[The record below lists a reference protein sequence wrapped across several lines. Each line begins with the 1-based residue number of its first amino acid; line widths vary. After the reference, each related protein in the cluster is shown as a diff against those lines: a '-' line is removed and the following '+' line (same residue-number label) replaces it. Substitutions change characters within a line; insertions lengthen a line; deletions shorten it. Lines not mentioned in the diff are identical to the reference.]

1 MQIAVKHTPHHES
14 ILLDTLRRAS
24 TALVAEAPER
34 EARLCAMFG
43 AKRIRD
49 ASAFMAHG
57 WERPVDAEIQT
68 IIASLLRQGE
78 HLSILEIAA
87 GSTWGT
93 GERNFG
99 VPGLA
104 RAIQRAF
111 PTRTRVA
118 VCDRAEGYD
127 IFFHAGDGELVRS
140 HYDDAETPKLLWASD
155 IRHNGAF
162 IPAPPPFIQA
172 SVTVDK
178 KFADWLGWHERTYNT
193 NILDGSSALFI
204 RPTLDPEIEAR
215 LFGVRVVPGFV
226 DYLNLVECLTK
237 AGEVARYDLIFGR
250 HLLPQYFPS
259 RISHLKEVLPDALQ
273 ACARNSLV
281 QFDRCFFGED
291 DYADLVFEHR
301 EYHV

>member
-1 MQIAVKHTPHHES
+1 MQMAVKHTPHQES
-14 ILLDTLRRAS
+14 LLLDALRRAG

-43 AKRIRD
+43 ATKIRD
-49 ASAFMAHG
+49 ASAAMAHG
-57 WERPVDAEIQT
+57 WERPVDAEIHT
-68 IIASLLRQGE
+68 IVASLLGQQERIA
-78 HLSILEIAA
+78 ILEIAA

-118 VCDRAEGYD
+118 VCDRSQGYD

-140 HYDDAETPKLLWASD
+140 HYDDAEVPKLLWASD
-155 IRHNGAF
+155 IRPDGTF
-162 IPAPPPFIQA
+162 IPTPPPFIQA
-172 SVTVDK
+172 SVAVDK
-178 KFADWLGWHERTYNT
+178 KFADWLGWHERTYKRNV
-193 NILDGSSALFI
+193 LDGSSPMFI
-204 RPTLDPEIEAR
+204 RPTLDPDIESR
-215 LFGVRVVPGFV
+215 LFGVRVVTGFV

-237 AGEVARYDLIFGR
+237 ADEVARYDLIFGR

-259 RISHLKEVLPDALQ
+259 RIEQLKEVLPNALE
-273 ACARNSLV
+273 ACARNSFV
-281 QFDRCFFGED
+281 QFDRCFFGND
-291 DYADLVFEHR
+291 DYADLVFQHR
-301 EYHV
+301 EYRV